1 MFVRIG
7 SICAAA
13 LAGLLSASTVSLAA
27 GESASGTI
35 IAVDEEV
42 VTVKG
47 DNGKE
52 YEIAVAEV
60 VAEDLKTGDIV
71 EYEIVEEKPI
81 KVHKKK

>member
-1 MFVRIG
+1 MFVRIV

-13 LAGLLSASTVSLAA
+13 LAGLLFASTVSLAA
-27 GESASGTI
+27 GESASGTV

-42 VTVKG
+42 ATVKG

-52 YEIAVAEV
+52 YEIAVTEV

-71 EYEIVEEKPI
+71 EYEIVEEKPV

>member
-13 LAGLLSASTVSLAA
+13 LAGLLFASTVSLAA

-35 IAVDEEV
+35 IAVEEEV
-42 VTVKG
+42 VKITG
-47 DNGKE
+47 NDGKE
-52 YEIAVAEV
+52 YEIAVADV

-71 EYEIVEEKPI
+71 EYEIVEGKPV